1 MAATEDRPVRRRSD
15 RSPWNW
21 WLVLPIVIPLI
32 VPIYNRTEPT
42 LFGWPFFYW
51 GQLAFVALGV
61 LTTSL
66 VYQMT
71 KERRRG

>member
-1 MAATEDRPVRRRSD
+1 VAATEDRPVRKRSD

-21 WLVLPIVIPLI
+21 WLALPIVIPLI

-51 GQLAFVALGV
+51 GQLAFIALGV